1 MSTLGKILTV
11 LVVLVSVAVAVL
23 VTTQVFLSQNWKDR
37 YEKGVGLFNTAL
49 QQRDSAFQQRDK
61 TRGEWD
67 ADKAAK
73 EQVINTLTAELNV
86 RKGAIATLTT
96 DKENQEKRLAELTEI
111 AKGLDTSYKTL
122 LAEKDAWRKERDG
135 AMKKADDLLT
145 MNTELDQKL
154 RVANSDLANLR
165 ETLRQTAEEKAA
177 IESRLAWVKQTYPD
191 VKFPQ
196 QVPAVP
202 TEKMKGIVTA
212 ADNEAKTA
220 TINLGADDGVVKGMK
235 FLVYNAAEGKYL
247 AELTVGMVSKNSAAG
262 DLGIIRG
269 SVKVN
274 DNVTN
279 RFE

>member
-1 MSTLGKILTV
+1 LSTLGKILTV

-23 VTTQVFLSQNWKDR
+23 VTTQVFLMQNWK
-37 YEKGVGLFNTAL
+37 AL
-49 QQRDSAFQQRDK
+49 HDDAVKHYNAAIDQRNSAFQQRDK

-67 ADKAAK
+67 VDKAAK

-111 AKGLDTSYKTL
+111 AKGLETSYKTL

-235 FLVYNAAEGKYL
+235 FLVYNAAEDKYL

>member
-37 YEKGVGLFNTAL
+37 YQTEVGQFNTAL

-154 RVANSDLANLR
+154 RVAIDDGANLR

-202 TEKMKGIVTA
+202 TEKMKGIVTG

-247 AELTVGMVSKNSAAG
+247 ATMTVGMVSKNSAAG

>member
-23 VTTQVFLSQNWKDR
+23 VTTQVFLMQNWK
-37 YEKGVGLFNTAL
+37 AL
-49 QQRDSAFQQRDK
+49 HDDAVKHYNAAIDQRNSAFQQRDK

-67 ADKAAK
+67 VDKAAK

-111 AKGLDTSYKTL
+111 AKGLETSYKTL

-202 TEKMKGIVTA
+202 TEKMKGIVTG

-247 AELTVGMVSKNSAAG
+247 ATLTVGMVSKNSAAG